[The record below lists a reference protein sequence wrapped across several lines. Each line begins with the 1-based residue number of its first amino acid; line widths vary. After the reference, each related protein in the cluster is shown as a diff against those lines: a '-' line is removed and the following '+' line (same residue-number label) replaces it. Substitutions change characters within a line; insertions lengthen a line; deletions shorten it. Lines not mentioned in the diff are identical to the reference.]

1 MIARNPEFSKGMDDF
16 MLIQIT
22 VLLAT
27 MTFGEVFQT
36 EEVSIKVDIQ
46 SSIYT
51 YEVTNLSTDKIVGF
65 EVRFHAAY
73 NFKVPVGWHEQVT
86 GGIFKAWTD
95 DAYAGI
101 SQNQTAQFSDRVSS
115 QGAVLGS
122 SPVKVHFQSG
132 KTVIVPDV
140 WAPVHEP
147 QSYIFLIAAAIICIM
162 CLHTAVIIYRKKH
175 NR

>member
-1 MIARNPEFSKGMDDF
+1 
-16 MLIQIT
+16 MLIHIT

-27 MTFGEVFQT
+27 MTFGEVFQA
-36 EEVSIKVDIQ
+36 EQVSIDVDI
-46 SSIYT
+46 SSNIYT

-65 EVRFHAAY
+65 EVGYHAAY
-73 NFKVPVGWHEQVT
+73 NFKVPAGWHEEIG

-95 DAYAGI
+95 EASAGI
-101 SQNQTAQFSDRVSS
+101 AQNKTAQFSDRVSS
-115 QGAVLGS
+115 HGAVLGS
-122 SPVKVHFQSG
+122 SAVKVHFQSG

-147 QSYIFLIAAAIICIM
+147 RSYIFLVATVIICIM
-162 CLHTAVIIYRKKH
+162 CLHTAVIIYRKKQ

>member
-1 MIARNPEFSKGMDDF
+1 

-27 MTFGEVFQT
+27 MAFGEVFQT
-36 EEVSIKVDIQ
+36 EEVSIDVDI
-46 SSIYT
+46 SSNIYT

-65 EVRFHAAY
+65 EVGYHAAY
-73 NFKVPVGWHEQVT
+73 NFKVPRGWHEKIG

-95 DAYAGI
+95 EASAGI
-101 SQNQTAQFSDRVSS
+101 SQNETAQFSDRVSS

-122 SPVKVHFQSG
+122 SAVQVHFQSG

-140 WAPVHEP
+140 WVSTAEP
-147 QSYIFLIAAAIICIM
+147 KSYIALIAVLLLLVVLLHSAMIFRKNRRDNNQIIRD
-162 CLHTAVIIYRKKH
+162 V
-175 NR
+175 